1 MNILAIDTC
10 NEILSLAI
18 LRENETTLKPFNK
31 HTLNATEN
39 MFSSQ
44 LKAGN
49 KQSEYILPEIDNLLH
64 KAKLNIHDINLIAY
78 NQGPGSFTGLRIGLS
93 AALGLA
99 YSINCKL
106 VPIPAFA
113 LYVNQY
119 TRHSPY
125 VIVTLDARLGQIYI
139 AGLRSNDFS
148 FFIEPQLINPE
159 ELADIINRNQEIN
172 PSNTIFTGEG
182 YKIYSSKILEQI
194 TMSYTH
200 ISQEYPSALNML
212 YLVSNEVYPAV
223 PVFNAELLYLRNKVA
238 MDLTEQKLNKKS

>member
-10 NEILSLAI
+10 NEILSLAV
-18 LRENETTLKPFNK
+18 LRENENTLKPLIEL
-31 HTLNATEN
+31 TLSATEN

-44 LKAGN
+44 LKVGN

-113 LYVNQY
+113 LYVNQF
-119 TRHSPY
+119 TRHYPN
-125 VIVTLDARLGQIYI
+125 VIVTLDARLGQLYI
-139 AGLRSNDFS
+139 AGLRSQDFS

-159 ELADIINRNQEIN
+159 ELAAIISSNQELDAN
-172 PSNTIFTGEG
+172 NTIFTGEG
-182 YKIYSSKILEQI
+182 YKIYSSKIDQQI

-212 YLVSNEVYPAV
+212 YLASSEVYQRV
-223 PVFNAELLYLRNKVA
+223 SVVNAELLYLRNKVA
-238 MDLTEQKLNKKS
+238 MDLTEQKLYKKS